1 MSALGGQIDRS
12 RAPASG
18 YPKRNSQHLMLTHIK
33 NRLARH
39 VNKQNGAP
47 LEIHGDEKMVTH
59 SSTHFYINWAKERLD
74 EMDAILTSLEGK
86 AGVVQADARDK
97 ANKAL
102 ADLRKSRDGFR
113 DTIKK
118 QAEANEA
125 AWIGAKAKL
134 EAEWNSFE
142 AEVRKYVESFGKQIE
157 HQQATFTLQ
166 AAAQLKAWREAAD
179 KFGSDAKDFAAERRA
194 EIDTAV
200 KRMSAD
206 AAAAEEKLQR
216 LNQAGIQSWSSL
228 MAALTETRAAFDRAN
243 QAAREAFKR
252 AA

>member
-1 MSALGGQIDRS
+1 
-12 RAPASG
+12 
-18 YPKRNSQHLMLTHIK
+18 
-33 NRLARH
+33 
-39 VNKQNGAP
+39 
-47 LEIHGDEKMVTH
+47 MVTH

-86 AGVVQADARDK
+86 ASVVQADARHM
-97 ANKAL
+97 ANNAL

-118 QAEANEA
+118 QGEASEA
-125 AWIGAKAKL
+125 VWIDAKARL
-134 EAEWNSFE
+134 EGEWNSFE
-142 AEVRKYVESFGKQIE
+142 DGVRKYVESFGKQIE
-157 HQQATFTLQ
+157 DQQATFTLQ

-179 KFGSDAKDFAAERRA
+179 KLGNDAKQFAAERRA
-194 EIDTAV
+194 EIDAAV
-200 KRMSAD
+200 SRMSVD
-206 AAAAEEKLQR
+206 AAAAEEKLEK